1 MLFNVVANMLAMIIA
16 SAKEDGLLGGI
27 IPHLVEGEDG
37 ILHYAN
43 NIILFM
49 EQVVEKA
56 VNMKLILYMFEH
68 LSIQKINFH
77 KIKIFCFRK
86 A

>member
-77 KIKIFCFRK
+77 KIEIFCFRK